1 MDQDRT
7 TWDAQDYA
15 VALNSAATPT
25 DLFHLVQEV
34 NHKWGR
40 RPDEPRRVVAGEEVR
55 EVRTS
60 AASL

>member
-25 DLFHLVQEV
+25 DLFELVQEV
-34 NHKWGR
+34 NQKWGR
-40 RPDEPRRVVAGEEVR
+40 GPDEPRRVVEGEK
-55 EVRTS
+55 S
-60 AASL
+60 AK